1 MAKALDLLPEIKGQE
16 LQYIQSLLDGMT
28 EMEAQKFANIY
39 RTRRK
44 NPQDILI
51 FSIIGLLIVP
61 GLQRFLL
68 NQIGMGLLYFFT
80 IGLCFVGSIIDLVNY
95 EKLAFEYNQGA
106 AEEIRFGMQL

>member
-1 MAKALDLLPEIKGQE
+1 MARALDLLPEIKGLE
-16 LQYIQSLLDGMT
+16 LQYIQSQLDGLT

-39 RTRRK
+39 RMRRK

-95 EKLAFEYNQGA
+95 EKLALEYNQTA
-106 AEEIRFGMQL
+106 AEEIRLGMQL